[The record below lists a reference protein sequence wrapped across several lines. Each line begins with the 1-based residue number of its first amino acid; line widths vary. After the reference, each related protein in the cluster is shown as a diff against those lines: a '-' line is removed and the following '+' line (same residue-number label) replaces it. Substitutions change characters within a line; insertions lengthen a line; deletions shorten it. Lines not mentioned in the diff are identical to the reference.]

1 MFAEKKITC
10 FNYTELLIGN
20 ILFVDFFYYMYSTFS
35 FSLILCMILYF
46 QRFHWNF
53 AKKNMYALEA
63 PPGPHQQ
70 LSTSPAIASSV
81 AVTSSTSSNN
91 SLSHHNL
98 EQMSSNLYNLDSA
111 SVSANVAGYSHP
123 STQSPYNNLTA
134 SSLLLPSTS
143 DYHHLEL
150 NVSSAASN
158 MEDVHTRLNPG

>member
-1 MFAEKKITC
+1 M
-10 FNYTELLIGN
+10 Y
-20 ILFVDFFYYMYSTFS
+20 DFIFS
-35 FSLILCMILYF
+35 EISLKFC
-46 QRFHWNF
+46 Q
-53 AKKNMYALEA
+53 KKNMYALEA